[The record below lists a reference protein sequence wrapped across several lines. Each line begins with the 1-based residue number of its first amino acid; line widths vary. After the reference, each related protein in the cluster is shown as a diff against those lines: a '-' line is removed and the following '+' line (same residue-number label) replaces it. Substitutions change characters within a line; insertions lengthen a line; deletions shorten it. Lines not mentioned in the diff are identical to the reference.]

1 MGAHLVSKCSSKSSE
16 SYAWALR
23 QQQMLNAKTVRLS
36 LWICKQS
43 LVWYTIVTIIGS
55 CWIHHWIL
63 LDPVGVVCYT
73 HLFSSTNRYGNR
85 RDIYARRIIIF
96 WTSSCDPSL
105 LGLTLWLRTL
115 GWSDDYD
122 SFTVRT
128 MIPGEFPFC
137 LDSLSTKHAKDT
149 RRNPVSMLIEQ
160 VVYIP
165 CLAGKTHI
173 SPKVPE
179 LFMAITMWAHPV
191 ISWFIN
197 PTNYCSYRH
206 HETRLLKLSTRPHI
220 VPIIEP
226 DFFLDSSPTY
236 PICCG

>member
-1 MGAHLVSKCSSKSSE
+1 MG
-16 SYAWALR
+16 
-23 QQQMLNAKTVRLS
+23 
-36 LWICKQS
+36 
-43 LVWYTIVTIIGS
+43 IGGTS
-55 CWIHHWIL
+55 MHC
-63 LDPVGVVCYT
+63 
-73 HLFSSTNRYGNR
+73 
-85 RDIYARRIIIF
+85 IIIF
-96 WTSSCDPSL
+96 WTSSCDPS
-105 LGLTLWLRTL
+105 WAWRCD
-115 GWSDDYD
+115 WEHWDDRMTIL
-122 SFTVRT
+122 FEVRT

-149 RRNPVSMLIEQ
+149 RRNPASMLIEQ

-191 ISWFIN
+191 IGWFIN

-206 HETRLLKLSTRPHI
+206 HETRLLKLSRRPHI